1 MEPKVLQR
9 LELFVENTRAMKAGF
24 SWHGAMFK
32 RLAALLYA
40 AQDKALDAARLRECY
55 DLIRK
60 STGFFSIFRG
70 NGAMMYAALLDL
82 NGNPETLLRSARGI
96 YEQLKQARFPAS
108 DYLAAAAF
116 QIALNAPE
124 EEYGEIIRR
133 TRAFYDGMK
142 HRHRF
147 LTGQD
152 DCIFS
157 AQLGMSDLDV
167 EAGLERMEQLYQVL
181 RPAFHSGN
189 GVQALTQVLVLGG
202 AGAGIEARVLLLRGT
217 LREWGLKLDYAN
229 TLSALGILAL
239 LPLDVDTI
247 AKQLTDVSDWLREQK
262 GFGPWSINRQE
273 RLLLS
278 ATFAALN
285 GMDPAER
292 SVLDAA
298 FSTSMLN
305 IVIAQQVAVAAAS
318 GAAAT

>member
-24 SWHGAMFK
+24 FWHNTMLK

-40 AQDKALDAARLRECY
+40 AQDKALDPEKLRECTA
-55 DLIRK
+55 LLRA
-60 STGFFSIFRG
+60 SAGFFSPFRG
-70 NGAMMYAALLDL
+70 NGTMMYAALLAL
-82 NGNPETLLRSARGI
+82 NGDPAALLQRARNA
-96 YEQLKQARFPAS
+96 YEQLKQAKFQAS
-108 DYLAAAAF
+108 DYLVAAAF
-116 QIALNAPE
+116 QIAVSAPE
-124 EEYGEIIRR
+124 EEYGEIVLRA
-133 TRAFYDGMK
+133 RAFYDGMK
-142 HRHRF
+142 RRHRF

-157 AQLGMSDLDV
+157 AQLGMSDLGV
-167 EAGLERMEQLYQVL
+167 EAGLERMEQLFQVL

-189 GVQALTQVLVLGG
+189 GVHALTQVLVLGG

-217 LREWGLKLDYAN
+217 LREWGLKLDYAA

-239 LPLDVDTI
+239 LPLDVDTV
-247 AKQLTDVSDWLREQK
+247 AKQITDVSDWLREQK

-273 RLLLS
+273 RRLLS
-278 ATFAALN
+278 ATFTALN

-318 GAAAT
+318 AGAVT